1 MNQYHHTTRPDSNK
15 QRSGFTLTEMLV
27 ATALV
32 VLIMLMFAQ
41 IYGSAVGSIT
51 EQRGLANNDQKA
63 RSVVTTL
70 RKDLQ
75 ALTYRQPSFPY
86 GDLQGIVPIENG
98 DQPIIDP
105 VNQRGYFF
113 IAENSDTNDTDDIL
127 QFTVQLKR
135 GQRGDQDD
143 RGRSN
148 RFIGKAANLGITNE
162 AEKDDGISGND
173 LGASSAAEVC
183 YFLRGGNLYRRL
195 LLLRDPIH
203 SAIREDGQPTN
214 GVGRTRRFRTA
225 GNPDYTAANFYTD
238 FDYSATRRD
247 DVLWFHS
254 VDSLANDRG
263 VSNWPIA
270 LPKNRFGFRANGAS
284 FENDSNGVYFG
295 RFTHAETSD
304 PNFGYPGIQPTTA
317 NDPYERGDLTL
328 PLTTFNNDYVIDQ
341 LSGGSRF
348 GEDIILTHVE
358 AFNVEVYDFDTDAFL
373 DLPSNDTYDTFH
385 PNASGTVP
393 TEDFIETGTPIEWT
407 DSTAVTSTTLIGVPV
422 LQTGTGPVTYRRS
435 MVYRLTSSA
444 GSTGTRRPEFPPIPG
459 NIVQDNGLTWE
470 CIDNRKPLKA
480 IRVTL
485 RFRDTRSGLVRQL
498 SVIHSFVE

>member
-86 GDLQGIVPIENG
+86 GDLQGIVPIDNG

-127 QFTVQLKR
+127 QFTIQLKR

-203 SAIREDGQPTN
+203 SAIREDGQPTI
-214 GVGRTRRFRTA
+214 GVGRTRRFRTPS
-225 GNPDYTAANFYTD
+225 NPDYTASNFYTD

-317 NDPYERGDLTL
+317 NDPYQRGDLTDSDG
-328 PLTTFNNDYVIDQ
+328 DYVIDQ
-341 LSGGSRF
+341 LSNGSRF

-358 AFNVEVYDFDTDAFL
+358 AFNVEVYDFDTDTFL

-393 TEDFIETGTPIEWT
+393 TEYFIDTSSLGTW
-407 DSTAVTSTTLIGVPV
+407 AATSSSPPSVLGVPV
-422 LQTGTGPVTYRRS
+422 LSQNSPVRRS
-435 MVYRLTSSA
+435 MIYRRT
-444 GSTGTRRPEFPPIPG
+444 STGGTTGDVKPEFPPIPG
-459 NIVQDNGLTWE
+459 TIIQDGTVTWE